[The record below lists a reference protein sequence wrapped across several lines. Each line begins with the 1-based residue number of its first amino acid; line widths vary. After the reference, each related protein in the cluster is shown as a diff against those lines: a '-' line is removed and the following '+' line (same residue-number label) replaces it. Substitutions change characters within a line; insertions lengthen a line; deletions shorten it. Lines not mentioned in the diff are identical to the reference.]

1 MIAEWQKRTT
11 ETLNPLKAT
20 FFTFPPHLKHYV
32 FRALAAA
39 LGTTPPVF
47 TVSTLQLCRYLAEHS
62 DLGTAESIKKAL
74 QRANKSAE
82 EN

>member
-11 ETLNPLKAT
+11 ETLNPRKAT
-20 FFTFPPHLKHYV
+20 FFTFPPYLKHYV

-39 LGTTPPVF
+39 LATTPPVF
-47 TVSTLQLCRYLAEHS
+47 KVSTLQLCRYLAEHS

-74 QRANKSAE
+74 QRLKKVGT
-82 EN
+82 